1 MKSNKNLIVCASV
14 CECVLV
20 AQLCPTLCDSMDI
33 AHKAPLSMGFS
44 RRQYWNGLPF
54 PSPGIFLTQGLNLGL
69 RRLFTIWSIREALK
83 NRKKK
88 KKNSLFWSFFFFTYK
103 EYVARS
109 RQSVNPWWINEWMTT
124 FDICP
129 GGSMHGCKKSELWN
143 QTTWVWGSEILILVA
158 GRA

>member
-1 MKSNKNLIVCASV
+1 MCKCVWMCVGCSVVSNSLWPHGHSPQGSPVHGILQATIL
-14 CECVLV
+14 EWV
-20 AQLCPTLCDSMDI
+20 AIS
-33 AHKAPLSMGFS
+33 FS
-44 RRQYWNGLPF
+44 RNLPDSGIELG
-54 PSPGIFLTQGLNLGL
+54 SPQTLYHLIHQG
-69 RRLFTIWSIREALK
+69 SP
-83 NRKKK
+83 KKQK
-88 KKNSLFWSFFFFTYK
+88 EKKNKTHWFDLFFFFTYK

-129 GGSMHGCKKSELWN
+129 GGSMRGCKKSELWN